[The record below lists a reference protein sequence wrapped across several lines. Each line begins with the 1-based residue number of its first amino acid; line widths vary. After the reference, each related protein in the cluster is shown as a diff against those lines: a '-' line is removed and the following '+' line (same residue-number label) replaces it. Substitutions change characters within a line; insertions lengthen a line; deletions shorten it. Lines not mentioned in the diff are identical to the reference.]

1 MFRGIYRPSSQRK
14 RLPRT
19 VFEGRVKIFNSLDYR
34 LSLNPKPY
42 MDTYTEYGASLYFRS
57 LNVVVD
63 ILIQPDYTWKC
74 LTPIQAGSWVETSYN
89 EAYKLWMS
97 I

>member
-1 MFRGIYRPSSQRK
+1 
-14 RLPRT
+14 
-19 VFEGRVKIFNSLDYR
+19 
-34 LSLNPKPY
+34 

-74 LTPIQAGSWVETSYN
+74 LTPIQAGSWVETSYT